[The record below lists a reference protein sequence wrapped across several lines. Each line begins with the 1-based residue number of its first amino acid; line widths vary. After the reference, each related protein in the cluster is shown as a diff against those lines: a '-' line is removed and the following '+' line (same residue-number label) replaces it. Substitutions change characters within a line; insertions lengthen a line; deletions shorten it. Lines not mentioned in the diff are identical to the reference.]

1 MAGPTAYF
9 GEDSVS
15 ARPWGR
21 VIHEVLELLVVR
33 LRGTRELQPRTNATA
48 VVAVDATFL
57 H

>member
-1 MAGPTAYF
+1 MAGHTADF

-15 ARPWGR
+15 TRPRAR
-21 VIHEVLELLVVR
+21 VIHVVLELLVVR
-33 LRGTRELQPRTNATA
+33 RRGTRELQPRANATA